1 MKKIILASGSPRR
14 KELLKELLD
23 KYSMEFE
30 IQPSNVD
37 EKELE
42 ETINDPSKLVGE
54 LSYVKAT
61 DVFDKNKDKYDEL
74 IVIGADTIVWF
85 DNKFLGKPKD
95 IKDATNML
103 EKLSRKYE

>member
-37 EKELE
+37 EEELE

-54 LSYVKAT
+54 LSYVKAI

-74 IVIGADTIVWF
+74 VVIGADTIVWF

-95 IKDATNML
+95 IKDAINIL
-103 EKLSRKYE
+103 KELSRKHE